1 MSAGMIRARDSVVA
15 LEYTALEGPPG
26 SRRLATGV
34 VINSR
39 GDVLSVRI
47 DPPSAA
53 TSSAP
58 GPIST
63 GSGATA
69 IQRSLHMTP
78 RGGAIWLTGWPP
90 IQKLG

>member
-47 DPPSAA
+47 DPPSSP

-63 GSGATA
+63 GSGATGPTTIVA
-69 IQRSLHMTP
+69 HDASGRRHP
-78 RGGAIWLTGWPP
+78 AY
-90 IQKLG
+90 